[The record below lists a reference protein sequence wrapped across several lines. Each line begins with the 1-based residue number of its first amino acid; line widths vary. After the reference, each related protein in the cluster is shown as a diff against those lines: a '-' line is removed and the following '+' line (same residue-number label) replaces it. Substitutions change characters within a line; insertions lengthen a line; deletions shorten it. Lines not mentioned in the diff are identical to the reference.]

1 MWRRARLYLLCLL
14 CIALPIQGVT
24 AATMAL
30 CAPSAGHMQMTG
42 MPMAS
47 GNHHHEAEGASSSS
61 RHHAE
66 QKTASHP
73 SDMDSSDGTACSVC
87 ASCCIGAAVL
97 SQPILIA
104 NVPSATTF
112 TETLGDR
119 AVAYLTEGLERPPR
133 PFLA

>member
-1 MWRRARLYLLCLL
+1 MWRRARLYLMCLL
-14 CIALPIQGVT
+14 FIALPVQGVT

-30 CAPSAGHMQMTG
+30 CAPSAAHMQMTG
-42 MPMAS
+42 MATAS
-47 GNHHHEAEGASSSS
+47 ANHHHEAEGASSSS
-61 RHHAE
+61 HHHAE
-66 QKTASHP
+66 QKAASP
-73 SDMDSSDGTACSVC
+73 ASDMDSSDGPACSVC

-104 NVPSATTF
+104 TVPSATTF
-112 TETLGDR
+112 TETLGER